1 MDSQSGP
8 PTGAPGRPV
17 GEPERVTGAAGPVAV
32 EAPKSLD
39 SRGSSVGAVSTG
51 TDLAI
56 RTSKLSLWYG
66 TFQAL
71 IDVDLEIERGLITS
85 LIGPSGC
92 GKTTLLRCV
101 NRINE
106 RLGYVRTT
114 GSIEV
119 LGSDIYGP
127 DVELIQVRKQVGMVF
142 QRPNPLPL
150 SIRDNVLYGL
160 RIHDPSTRR
169 MSRAELDDV
178 VERALSRV
186 LLWDAVK
193 DRLNRQAT
201 SLSLEEQQKLCI
213 ARLLPVQP
221 AVLLMDE
228 PASALDPKGTEAVE
242 ELIWELRGDYT
253 ILIVTH
259 NMAQA
264 RRASEECV
272 FMLLG
277 RVIEHGETGEMFVAP
292 KQKQTAD
299 YIEGRYG

>member
-1 MDSQSGP
+1 M
-8 PTGAPGRPV
+8 A
-17 GEPERVTGAAGPVAV
+17 
-32 EAPKSLD
+32 
-39 SRGSSVGAVSTG
+39 SSE
-51 TDLAI
+51 LAI
-56 RTSKLSLWYG
+56 RTKDLNLWYG

-71 IDVDLEIERGLITS
+71 FDVDLDIKQGIITS
-85 LIGPSGC
+85 MIGPSGC
-92 GKTTLLRCV
+92 GKSTFLRSV

-119 LGSDIYGP
+119 LGHDIYAPG
-127 DVELIQVRKQVGMVF
+127 VELVQVRKQIGMVF

-150 SIRDNVLYGL
+150 SIRDNILFGYRVHLPKGEKL
-160 RIHDPSTRR
+160 ER
-169 MSRAELDDV
+169 SRADEI
-178 VERALSRV
+178 VERSLTEV
-186 LLWDAVK
+186 LLWDVVK
-193 DRLNRQAT
+193 DRLDAPAT
-201 SLSLEEQQKLCI
+201 GLSLEEQQKLCI
-213 ARLLPVQP
+213 ARLLPVKP

-228 PASALDPKGTEAVE
+228 PCSALDPKGTEAVE
-242 ELIWELRGDYT
+242 ELIWELRGNYT

-277 RVIEHGETGEMFVAP
+277 KVIEHAETGEMFVTP
-292 KQKQTAD
+292 KHKETAD